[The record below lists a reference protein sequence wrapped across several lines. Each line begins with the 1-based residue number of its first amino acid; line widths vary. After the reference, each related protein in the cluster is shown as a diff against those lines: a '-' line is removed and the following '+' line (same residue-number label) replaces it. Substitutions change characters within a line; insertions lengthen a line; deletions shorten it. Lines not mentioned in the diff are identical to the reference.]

1 MNVWQR
7 CLQGGGELLLS
18 SRQAASISTTC
29 AGCGRR
35 RSGRYA
41 RRAGV
46 RTRTFRSSSAE
57 PEHRPWRGSTRTG
70 HATSAASSCCPGVAG
85 VPSGPAE
92 GKVAALSP
100 LGRSCCLELQL
111 CRRGCV
117 EGRDSRTRL
126 LVVVP
131 RSCSCAVGAARR
143 GNVAALATWWP
154 CLPRSCSCALSG
166 LRGGRQG
173 GRARHLVVLPRTR
186 SCSCAFVAV
195 LAV

>member
-57 PEHRPWRGSTRTG
+57 PEYRPWRGSTRTG

-117 EGRDSRTRL
+117 EGRDGRTRL

-131 RSCSCAVGAARR
+131 RSCSCAPSGPREGAMWPHSPPGGRVCPGTAAARCQGCAEAGR
-143 GNVAALATWWP
+143 VAALATW
-154 CLPRSCSCALSG
+154 SCC
-166 LRGGRQG
+166 
-173 GRARHLVVLPRTR
+173 T
-186 SCSCAFVAV
+186 VAQD
-195 LAV
+195 

>member
-1 MNVWQR
+1 M
-7 CLQGGGELLLS
+7 
-18 SRQAASISTTC
+18 
-29 AGCGRR
+29 
-35 RSGRYA
+35 
-41 RRAGV
+41 
-46 RTRTFRSSSAE
+46 
-57 PEHRPWRGSTRTG
+57 
-70 HATSAASSCCPGVAG
+70 
-85 VPSGPAE
+85 PSGPAE

-117 EGRDSRTRL
+117 EGRDGRTRL

-173 GRARHLVVLPRTR
+173 GRARHLVVLHCCPGLGAAAAPSWPCSPPEGSRGVAHMRRRQLFKKADGVDHPYGFGHLAEWMDWIGFFFNRSWTR
-186 SCSCAFVAV
+186 
-195 LAV
+195 LDMD